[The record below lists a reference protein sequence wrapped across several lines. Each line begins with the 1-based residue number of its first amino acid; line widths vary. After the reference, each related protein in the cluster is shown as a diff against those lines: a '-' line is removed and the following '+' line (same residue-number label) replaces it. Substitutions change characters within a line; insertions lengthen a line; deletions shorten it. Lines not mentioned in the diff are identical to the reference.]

1 MFPLLMLD
9 LNSLINSMINGV
21 FVGMGSGVGIWIVTR
36 HFLRHLEALEEKLK
50 NGNGK
55 AGEK

>member
-1 MFPLLMLD
+1 MLD